1 VEVHSDEIGDFAE
14 LLNCPR
20 FNYSYSKTIDT
31 IMSQQSVLADLES
44 QIGTEIFTSDWIT
57 VDQEKIDAFAAATN
71 DHQWIHTDPERAAK
85 ESPYGGTIAHGYL
98 IISLYPQMR
107 RNVVD
112 GVPVYPGVKSSI
124 NYGLNKLRF
133 PSAVRA
139 GSRVRGHTELI
150 KVEKIRNA
158 IQMIEKLTVE
168 IEGEEKPACVAE
180 AVVWLVF

>member
-1 VEVHSDEIGDFAE
+1 MEVHSDEIGDFAE

>member
-1 VEVHSDEIGDFAE
+1 
-14 LLNCPR
+14 
-20 FNYSYSKTIDT
+20 
-31 IMSQQSVLADLES
+31 MSQQSVFEDLKS
-44 QIGTEIFTSDWIT
+44 QIGTEIFTSDWIN
-57 VDQEKIDAFAAATN
+57 VDQDRINAFAAATD
-71 DHQWIHTDPERAAK
+71 DHQWIHTDPARAAK
-85 ESPYGGTIAHGYL
+85 SSPYGGTIAHGYL

-133 PSAVRA
+133 PNAVRA
-139 GSRVRGHTELI
+139 GSQVRGHTELI
-150 KVEKIRNA
+150 DVKQIGNA

-168 IEGEEKPACVAE
+168 IESEEKPACVAE

>member
-1 VEVHSDEIGDFAE
+1 
-14 LLNCPR
+14 
-20 FNYSYSKTIDT
+20 
-31 IMSQQSVLADLES
+31 MSQQSVLADLKA

-57 VDQEKIDAFAAATN
+57 VDQEKIDAFAAATD

-124 NYGLNKLRF
+124 NYGLNRLRF

-139 GSRVRGHTELI
+139 GSRVRGHTELM
-150 KVEKIRNA
+150 KVKKIRNA

>member
-1 VEVHSDEIGDFAE
+1 MEVHSDEIGDFAE

-133 PSAVRA
+133 PSGVRA

>member
-1 VEVHSDEIGDFAE
+1 
-14 LLNCPR
+14 
-20 FNYSYSKTIDT
+20 
-31 IMSQQSVLADLES
+31 MSQQSVFAELKS

-57 VDQEKIDAFAAATN
+57 VDQERINAFAAAT
-71 DHQWIHTDPERAAK
+71 DDRQWIHTDPARAAK
-85 ESPYGGTIAHGYL
+85 ASPYGGTVAHGYL

-112 GVPVYPGVKSSI
+112 GVPAYPGVKSSI

-133 PSAVRA
+133 PNAVRA

-150 KVEKIRNA
+150 DVTQIGNA

-180 AVVWLVF
+180 AVVWLIF

>member
-1 VEVHSDEIGDFAE
+1 
-14 LLNCPR
+14 
-20 FNYSYSKTIDT
+20 
-31 IMSQQSVLADLES
+31 MSQQSVLEELKS
-44 QIGTEIFTSDWIT
+44 QIGTEIFTSDWIY
-57 VDQEKIDAFAAATN
+57 VGQERINAFAAATD
-71 DHQWIHTDPERAAK
+71 DHQWIHTDPVRAAK
-85 ESPYGGTIAHGYL
+85 ASPYGATVAHGYL

-133 PSAVRA
+133 PNAVRA
-139 GSRVRGHTELI
+139 GSRVRGHTDLI
-150 KVEKIRNA
+150 DVKQIGNA

-180 AVVWLVF
+180 AVVWLIF